1 MIILGIDPGTQIL
14 GIGIIKAEKNSP
26 VYKFNKDLI
35 LKKIKDRRI
44 KFTTIFNEINNIIDE
59 YSIDEISLEKAF
71 TDKDYHASEM
81 LNQVR
86 GIIWLISGLRNIPL
100 SEYAPAKVKK
110 ILTGNGRADK
120 ISVQK
125 IVELTINKTF
135 TGTTDSI
142 DALAI
147 ALCHYYLSNKLPL

>member
-1 MIILGIDPGTQIL
+1 MNILGIDPGTQIL
-14 GIGIIKAEKNSP
+14 GIGIIKSEKNQP
-26 VYKFNKDLI
+26 VYLFNKDLI
-35 LKKIKDRRI
+35 LKKIKDRGT
-44 KFTTIFNEINNIIDE
+44 KFTVIFNEINNIIDE
-59 YSIDEISLEKAF
+59 YSVNEISLEKAF

-120 ISVQK
+120 ITVQK
-125 IVELTINKTF
+125 IVELTINKRF
-135 TGTTDSI
+135 TKTTDSI

-147 ALCHYYLSNKLPL
+147 ALTHYYLTQKLPI